1 VGTKFEQSS
10 NSIGNV
16 QIDRDDIEDVR
27 IACIMFGWTV
37 VTRGMYREECRG
49 MSRVFETHSSCSNL
63 FESSSR
69 LVRVEIVSSS
79 GRIIE

>member
-1 VGTKFEQSS
+1 VGMKFEQSS

-16 QIDRDDIEDVR
+16 RYDRDNIEDVR
-27 IACIMFGWTV
+27 IARIMFGWTL

-49 MSRVFETHSSCSNL
+49 MSRMFETHSSCSNL

-69 LVRVEIVSSS
+69 LVRVEISSEYEM
-79 GRIIE
+79 RK